1 MSTQGQHPTRRYAV
15 PPAQELRFEL
25 ENPTDALS
33 LKVISGY
40 AELFGIELVS
50 GATYGFSH
58 EQRGGVWVPGI
69 NGEGAEI
76 EMSLPLP
83 LSLSSRL
90 AKGPTLAPAAGETR
104 TRLNGASDTEP
115 SWANVLGKITRVVWP
130 ALGMQPFVSAF
141 ERISGCRLP
150 QSQHSRGICPRA

>member
-1 MSTQGQHPTRRYAV
+1 MSVQGQHPTRRYAI

-40 AELFGIELVS
+40 AELFGIELVT

-76 EMSLPLP
+76 EMSPPTP
-83 LSLSSRL
+83 LSARR
-90 AKGPTLAPAAGETR
+90 AKGPTLASAADETR
-104 TRLNGASDTEP
+104 TRLKSALECQRHEP
-115 SWANVLGKITRVVWP
+115 TLGEDGPCCLAEPLECSHSFLRSR
-130 ALGMQPFVSAF
+130 G
-141 ERISGCRLP
+141 SGLHFP
-150 QSQHSRGICPRA
+150 HSQHSKGNPPRA

>member
-1 MSTQGQHPTRRYAV
+1 MSTQGQQHPTRRYAV

-40 AELFGIELVS
+40 AELFGIELVT

-83 LSLSSRL
+83 LSPRDSR
-90 AKGPTLAPAAGETR
+90 K
-104 TRLNGASDTEP
+104 
-115 SWANVLGKITRVVWP
+115 VLH
-130 ALGMQPFVSAF
+130 LL
-141 ERISGCRLP
+141 LP
-150 QSQHSRGICPRA
+150 QARRVPA